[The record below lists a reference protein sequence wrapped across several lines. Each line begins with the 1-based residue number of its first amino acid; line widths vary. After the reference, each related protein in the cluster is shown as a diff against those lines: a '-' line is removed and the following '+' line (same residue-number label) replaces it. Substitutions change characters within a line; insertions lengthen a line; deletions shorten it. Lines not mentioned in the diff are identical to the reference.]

1 MANRLIP
8 IPMAPTLAMPT
19 PRKKKHRK
27 EFNQLFSICLES
39 LTKALER
46 LIG

>member
-27 EFNQLFSICLES
+27 EFNQLFSIPQLGKNGKQKSMEN
-39 LTKALER
+39 
-46 LIG
+46 